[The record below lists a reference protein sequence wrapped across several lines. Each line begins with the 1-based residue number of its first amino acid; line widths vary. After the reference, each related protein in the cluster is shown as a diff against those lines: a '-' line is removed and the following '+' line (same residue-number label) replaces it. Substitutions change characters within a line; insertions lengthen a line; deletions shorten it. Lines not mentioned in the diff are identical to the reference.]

1 MPRSPKRSR
10 KSPTRQRGG
19 ESLADLMNRNQ
30 SGGSMASDAVSTGI
44 TDASFARISAV
55 LPPAAQ
61 MGGTGGADTLA
72 EFNNVGLMGSLSR
85 SSHLHL
91 PGVKPTQMRTYG
103 GAKRRAPKRASPKRA
118 SPKRHSPKRASPK
131 RHSPKR

>member
-1 MPRSPKRSR
+1 
-10 KSPTRQRGG
+10 
-19 ESLADLMNRNQ
+19 
-30 SGGSMASDAVSTGI
+30 MASDAVSTGI

-61 MGGTGGADTLA
+61 MGGAGGADTLT

-85 SSHLHL
+85 SSHLQL
-91 PGVKPTQMRTYG
+91 PGVKPEQMRAYG
-103 GAKRRAPKRASPKRA
+103 GAKRRA

-131 RHSPKR
+131 RHSPKRASPKRASPKRNSPKRHSPKR